1 MIVDTL
7 GLILGA
13 IVVGADTPERDGGEE
28 VLIEIKGLYHRFKK
42 LWADGGFSGE
52 DFAQTA
58 RRLGREVEV
67 VKRRDDM
74 KGFEVLPKRWI
85 VERTFAWLGR
95 YRRLSKD
102 YETKPASSMTMI
114 QLAMTNPMLHRLEPR

>member
-42 LWADGGFSGE
+42 LWADGGFSGG

-74 KGFEVLPKRWI
+74 KGFEVLPKR
-85 VERTFAWLGR
+85 
-95 YRRLSKD
+95 
-102 YETKPASSMTMI
+102 
-114 QLAMTNPMLHRLEPR
+114 